1 MAEKEIENNN
11 NSEKKTET
19 AAAIVV
25 KSPEVVKQIELLK
38 DAAEIGVKKTGKGL
52 VVFYER
58 STRIGEV
65 VKDIIFLLFGLSIL
79 LAGLF
84 TTPAD
89 LITIWTLAAKL
100 ENGLIGR
107 IIVIIGG
114 LGLFTYG
121 VNKLWSTLKLT
132 VIKNRKEEKYVQEKL
147 VSK

>member
-1 MAEKEIENNN
+1 MKKEETENNN
-11 NSEKKTET
+11 DSEKKSVS
-19 AAAIVV
+19 AIIL
-25 KSPEVVKQIELLK
+25 KNPEVAKQIELLK

-52 VVFYER
+52 IIFYER
-58 STRIGEV
+58 STRIGEI
-65 VKDIIFLLFGLSIL
+65 VKDIIFVLFGLSIL
-79 LAGLF
+79 LAGVF

-89 LITIWTLAAKL
+89 LFAIWKIVATL

-114 LGLFTYG
+114 LGLFTYSTS
-121 VNKLWSTLKLT
+121 KLWNTLKLT